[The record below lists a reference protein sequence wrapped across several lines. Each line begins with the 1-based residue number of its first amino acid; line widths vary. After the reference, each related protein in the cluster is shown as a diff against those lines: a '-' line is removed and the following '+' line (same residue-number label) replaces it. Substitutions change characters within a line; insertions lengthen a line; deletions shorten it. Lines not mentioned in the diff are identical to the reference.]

1 MSLPT
6 QTVWKLRIRIMQG
19 TDANLLIQHCPA
31 IAGAPVDALMFALSD
46 DAFCRF
52 EIAIKTGVGAISAT
66 GIK

>member
-1 MSLPT
+1 
-6 QTVWKLRIRIMQG
+6 MQG